1 MEAIKKKTDNRFQ
14 TIIRYNIIGI
24 AINLVLSTAKIII
37 GFVTNAHAVILD
49 GIEGFSDLISS
60 VFTIFSAKIGEKKAD
75 KMHPFGYGRAEY
87 LASLLI
93 TIIIMLFGIRTI
105 IESVQNIL
113 DPHEAPHYDTAVVT
127 IMVLSLVL
135 KLSYGFI
142 LRKKGREIN
151 SDAMVMSGVD
161 CMSDSVTSIAILA
174 AILIKKIF
182 DFDIEHYLCIGIS
195 LLIIGTGV
203 QMLRECVTKILG
215 TPVDPEFK
223 KKIKNM
229 IAMEEGVYNVP
240 TLVIHNYGEGVYVG
254 SVEIVVDENMR
265 AAEITKLSR
274 RITKKADE
282 LGMTV
287 TAVGITGTNTSSH
300 KADEIRDRIVDI
312 VRQNKNIRR
321 AHSITVDFQEKH
333 ISFSVEPNYDDP
345 DHEKTRQDLINELQT
360 IFPEMTITIRT
371 VKEI

>member
-1 MEAIKKKTDNRFQ
+1 MEAIEKKTDNRFQ

-75 KMHPFGYGRAEY
+75 KTHPFGYGRAEY

-105 IESVQNIL
+105 IESIQNIL

-142 LRKKGREIN
+142 LQKKGRQIN

-174 AILIKKIF
+174 AILIKKFF

-195 LLIIGTGV
+195 LLIIATGV

-215 TPVDPEFK
+215 TSVDPEFK
-223 KKIKNM
+223 KKIKNT

-240 TLVIHNYGEGVYVG
+240 TLVIHNYGEDVYVG
-254 SVEIVVDENMR
+254 SVEIEVDENMR

-274 RITKKADE
+274 RITAKADE

-300 KADEIRDRIVDI
+300 KADEIRDRILDI

-321 AHSITVDFQEKH
+321 AHSFTVDFQEKH
-333 ISFSVEPNYDDP
+333 ISFSIEPNYDDP
-345 DHEKTRQDLINELQT
+345 DQVKTRQDLINELQT

>member
-60 VFTIFSAKIGEKKAD
+60 VFTIFSAKVGEKKAD

>member
-60 VFTIFSAKIGEKKAD
+60 VFTIFSAKVGEKKAD

-113 DPHEAPHYDTAVVT
+113 DPHEAPHYDTAVVA
-127 IMVLSLVL
+127 IMVLSLIL
-135 KLSYGFI
+135 KLSYGII
-142 LRKKGREIN
+142 LQKKGREIN

-161 CMSDSVTSIAILA
+161 CMSDSITSIAILA
-174 AILIKKIF
+174 AILIKKFF

-195 LLIIGTGV
+195 LLIIATGV

-215 TPVDPEFK
+215 TSVDPEFK

>member
-60 VFTIFSAKIGEKKAD
+60 VFTIFSAKVGEKKAD

-254 SVEIVVDENMR
+254 SVEIVVDESMR